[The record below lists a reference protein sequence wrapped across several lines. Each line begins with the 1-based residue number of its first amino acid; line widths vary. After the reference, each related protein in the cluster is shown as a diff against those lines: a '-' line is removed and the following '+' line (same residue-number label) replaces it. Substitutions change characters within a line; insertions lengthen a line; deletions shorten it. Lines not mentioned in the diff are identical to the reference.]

1 MNIRELK
8 RRIRRGER
16 IVVEFTRDIEDFE
29 SCIDQGMLAMITR
42 VDNSDIYGC
51 AKVHFDLN
59 PFDSHNDRYAQRNY
73 YDKYGSASLSAKEAG
88 MYPKNGIE
96 TIYFDEGLDISEFIE
111 IDQIVEE

>member
-8 RRIRRGER
+8 RRIGRGER

-29 SCIDQGMLAMITR
+29 SCIDQGMLAVIIR

-59 PFDSHNDRYAQRNY
+59 LFDSHNDRYARHNY
-73 YDKYGSASLSAKEAG
+73 YDENGSACLTAKEAG

-96 TIYFDEGLDISEFIE
+96 TVYFDEGLDISEFIE
-111 IDQIVEE
+111 IEGIPE